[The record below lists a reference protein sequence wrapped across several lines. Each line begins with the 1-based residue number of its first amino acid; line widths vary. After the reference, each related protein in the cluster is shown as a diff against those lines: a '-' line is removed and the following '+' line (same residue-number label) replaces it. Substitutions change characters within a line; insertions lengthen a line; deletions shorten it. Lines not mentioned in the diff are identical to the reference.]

1 MVFADAISTARGF
14 VEALYLVYL
23 ICIIAYIIASWI
35 PLPYNTTLNR
45 IQRFLYDVV
54 DPYLR
59 LFRRFIPQL
68 NLGGLG
74 LDLSPIVAIITLTI
88 VYRLIDSGLGYE
100 RSGVDR
106 LLSDIAVSFEDVWRE
121 RADLRDEIERLES
134 ELHRQREIEEALR
147 NTLLSAERMADELR
161 ARAHR
166 EADLIVEEARAKAR
180 EIASTAEVEQERMR
194 DEIRRLRALE
204 TDVRAEF
211 RAFLASAL
219 DRLEGGPVGG
229 RGEAGRDRHQAA

>member
-74 LDLSPIVAIITLTI
+74 PRPLADRGHHHAH
-88 VYRLIDSGLGYE
+88 
-100 RSGVDR
+100 DR
-106 LLSDIAVSFEDVWRE
+106 LPA
-121 RADLRDEIERLES
+121 
-134 ELHRQREIEEALR
+134 
-147 NTLLSAERMADELR
+147 
-161 ARAHR
+161 
-166 EADLIVEEARAKAR
+166 
-180 EIASTAEVEQERMR
+180 
-194 DEIRRLRALE
+194 
-204 TDVRAEF
+204 
-211 RAFLASAL
+211 
-219 DRLEGGPVGG
+219 DRLGP
-229 RGEAGRDRHQAA
+229 RQALTRAGVRSARRSFGPCR

>member
-35 PLPYNTTLNR
+35 PLPYNTALNR

-88 VYRLIDSGLGYE
+88 VYRLIDSGLA
-100 RSGVDR
+100 R
-106 LLSDIAVSFEDVWRE
+106 L
-121 RADLRDEIERLES
+121 
-134 ELHRQREIEEALR
+134 
-147 NTLLSAERMADELR
+147 
-161 ARAHR
+161 
-166 EADLIVEEARAKAR
+166 
-180 EIASTAEVEQERMR
+180 
-194 DEIRRLRALE
+194 
-204 TDVRAEF
+204 
-211 RAFLASAL
+211 
-219 DRLEGGPVGG
+219 
-229 RGEAGRDRHQAA
+229 

>member
-74 LDLSPIVAIITLTI
+74 LDLSPIIAIITLTI
-88 VYRLIDSGLGYE
+88 VYRLIDSGLA
-100 RSGVDR
+100 R
-106 LLSDIAVSFEDVWRE
+106 L
-121 RADLRDEIERLES
+121 
-134 ELHRQREIEEALR
+134 
-147 NTLLSAERMADELR
+147 
-161 ARAHR
+161 
-166 EADLIVEEARAKAR
+166 
-180 EIASTAEVEQERMR
+180 
-194 DEIRRLRALE
+194 
-204 TDVRAEF
+204 
-211 RAFLASAL
+211 
-219 DRLEGGPVGG
+219 
-229 RGEAGRDRHQAA
+229 

>member
-1 MVFADAISTARGF
+1 MLFADAISTARGF

-88 VYRLIDSGLGYE
+88 VYRLIDSGLA
-100 RSGVDR
+100 R
-106 LLSDIAVSFEDVWRE
+106 L
-121 RADLRDEIERLES
+121 
-134 ELHRQREIEEALR
+134 
-147 NTLLSAERMADELR
+147 
-161 ARAHR
+161 
-166 EADLIVEEARAKAR
+166 
-180 EIASTAEVEQERMR
+180 
-194 DEIRRLRALE
+194 
-204 TDVRAEF
+204 
-211 RAFLASAL
+211 
-219 DRLEGGPVGG
+219 
-229 RGEAGRDRHQAA
+229 

>member
-1 MVFADAISTARGF
+1 MVFADAIDTARNF
-14 VEALYLVYL
+14 LEAIYLVYL

-88 VYRLIDSGLGYE
+88 VYRLIDSGLA
-100 RSGVDR
+100 R
-106 LLSDIAVSFEDVWRE
+106 L
-121 RADLRDEIERLES
+121 
-134 ELHRQREIEEALR
+134 
-147 NTLLSAERMADELR
+147 
-161 ARAHR
+161 
-166 EADLIVEEARAKAR
+166 
-180 EIASTAEVEQERMR
+180 
-194 DEIRRLRALE
+194 
-204 TDVRAEF
+204 
-211 RAFLASAL
+211 
-219 DRLEGGPVGG
+219 
-229 RGEAGRDRHQAA
+229 

>member
-54 DPYLR
+54 DPYLC

-88 VYRLIDSGLGYE
+88 VYRLIDSGLA
-100 RSGVDR
+100 R
-106 LLSDIAVSFEDVWRE
+106 L
-121 RADLRDEIERLES
+121 
-134 ELHRQREIEEALR
+134 
-147 NTLLSAERMADELR
+147 
-161 ARAHR
+161 
-166 EADLIVEEARAKAR
+166 
-180 EIASTAEVEQERMR
+180 
-194 DEIRRLRALE
+194 
-204 TDVRAEF
+204 
-211 RAFLASAL
+211 
-219 DRLEGGPVGG
+219 
-229 RGEAGRDRHQAA
+229 

>member
-1 MVFADAISTARGF
+1 MIFADAISTARSF
-14 VEALYLVYL
+14 LEAIYLVYL

-88 VYRLIDSGLGYE
+88 AYRLIDSGLA
-100 RSGVDR
+100 R
-106 LLSDIAVSFEDVWRE
+106 L
-121 RADLRDEIERLES
+121 
-134 ELHRQREIEEALR
+134 
-147 NTLLSAERMADELR
+147 
-161 ARAHR
+161 
-166 EADLIVEEARAKAR
+166 
-180 EIASTAEVEQERMR
+180 
-194 DEIRRLRALE
+194 
-204 TDVRAEF
+204 
-211 RAFLASAL
+211 
-219 DRLEGGPVGG
+219 
-229 RGEAGRDRHQAA
+229 

>member
-88 VYRLIDSGLGYE
+88 VYRLIDSGLA
-100 RSGVDR
+100 R
-106 LLSDIAVSFEDVWRE
+106 L
-121 RADLRDEIERLES
+121 
-134 ELHRQREIEEALR
+134 
-147 NTLLSAERMADELR
+147 
-161 ARAHR
+161 
-166 EADLIVEEARAKAR
+166 
-180 EIASTAEVEQERMR
+180 
-194 DEIRRLRALE
+194 
-204 TDVRAEF
+204 
-211 RAFLASAL
+211 
-219 DRLEGGPVGG
+219 
-229 RGEAGRDRHQAA
+229 

>member
-23 ICIIAYIIASWI
+23 ICIIAYIITSWI

-88 VYRLIDSGLGYE
+88 VYRLIDSGLA
-100 RSGVDR
+100 R
-106 LLSDIAVSFEDVWRE
+106 L
-121 RADLRDEIERLES
+121 
-134 ELHRQREIEEALR
+134 
-147 NTLLSAERMADELR
+147 
-161 ARAHR
+161 
-166 EADLIVEEARAKAR
+166 
-180 EIASTAEVEQERMR
+180 
-194 DEIRRLRALE
+194 
-204 TDVRAEF
+204 
-211 RAFLASAL
+211 
-219 DRLEGGPVGG
+219 
-229 RGEAGRDRHQAA
+229 